1 MCCCDS
7 KAYKGPQYVMS
18 FENMTNNSTISRKKK
33 YVQPCLKSR
42 DSILETK
49 IFKKNPQIQCKFLI
63 LKNQFF
69 KLGFGISNPQIESAL
84 IVHQELSEK
93 LGHFL
98 MF

>member
-1 MCCCDS
+1 MRCCDS

-18 FENMTNNSTISRKKK
+18 FENMTNNSTISRKKN
-33 YVQPCLKSR
+33 YVQPCLKNR
-42 DSILETK
+42 DSTPETK
-49 IFKKNPQIQCKFLI
+49 NLKKTPQIQCLFLI
-63 LKNQFF
+63 LKNPFS
-69 KLGFGISNPQIESAL
+69 KLGLGISNPQIESAL